1 MSFFRA
7 RAAGALLDFRARPGT
22 APSWHGS
29 GQDTGRGA
37 HTYAHAGSW
46 FTEEEKFT
54 VAAEKE
60 YSEETGFNLKR
71 LNYGRLGE
79 RIDH

>member
-1 MSFFRA
+1 MLVRGTRA
-7 RAAGALLDFRARPGT
+7 TDNDSKIRLLRLRLAALEKERRT
-22 APSWHGS
+22 
-29 GQDTGRGA
+29 
-37 HTYAHAGSW
+37 TYAHAGSW

-71 LNYGRLGE
+71 LDYGRLGE